1 MKKFFFIL
9 LLSLFTLGLN
19 ASESDGNC
27 MTRGTGP
34 GYEPVVGDVVKR
46 PVICSYCDTNSG
58 WVVVGKDDDTYSYEC
73 LNCGSPDQSG
83 AN

>member
-1 MKKFFFIL
+1 MKKLFFIL

-19 ASESDGNC
+19 ASGSEGNC

-34 GYEPVVGDVVKR
+34 GYVPVPEDIVKR
-46 PVICSYCDTNSG
+46 PVICSNCNVNSG
-58 WVVVGKDDDTYSYEC
+58 WVVTDIIGDTYYYEC

>member
-1 MKKFFFIL
+1 MKKLFFIL

-34 GYEPVVGDVVKR
+34 GYEPVVGDIIVRAKPCPKCLDYYVWYFDYDDGIIER
-46 PVICSYCDTNSG
+46 YICLQCAYVD
-58 WVVVGKDDDTYSYEC
+58 EI
-73 LNCGSPDQSG
+73 PAQ
-83 AN
+83 